1 MGTAIS
7 ITSVK
12 AHFDRVRG
20 RMKTKVNKAEQ
31 IIGRYARLR
40 VRAREIG
47 RLWSNCVK
55 TIGSDFSSHILFSSW
70 IIFQWSHRVSY
81 VDVIFIKECKRCRR
95 RRRRHRRECKILS
108 GSIRNARDEC
118 GCWWTQTH
126 THTQTHQWSWSLNS
140 SSTTDDNDRLHQHPH
155 QHVAIVWSYTTKK
168 LLYDAYRQLT
178 INKIYLHFYLCCDW
192 SRSIVQIR
200 RWRRQRREQQQQQQ
214 EKMYMFRLS

>member
-55 TIGSDFSSHILFSSW
+55 TIGSDFSSHILFLSW

-126 THTQTHQWSWSLNS
+126 THRHISGRGHWTHLPPPTTTIVYISILINMLPSFDHIPQKNS
-140 SSTTDDNDRLHQHPH
+140 CMMLTGNLQSTKFTYTFTYVVIGLVQSFKYDDDGDN
-155 QHVAIVWSYTTKK
+155 VGNNNNNNKK
-168 LLYDAYRQLT
+168 KC
-178 INKIYLHFYLCCDW
+178 IC
-192 SRSIVQIR
+192 SG
-200 RWRRQRREQQQQQQ
+200 
-214 EKMYMFRLS
+214 